1 MITTLLTEL
10 DGVSANSST
19 RVILVAATNRPHLL
33 DSALLRPGRIDRFEY
48 VPLPDYDARLAIVE
62 KNFDESLI
70 DKELIEQ
77 LEGYSGAEIIA
88 IKLGLRL
95 GSLV

>member
-10 DGVSANSST
+10 DGVSVNSST

-48 VPLPDYDARLAIVE
+48 VPLPDYEARLAIVE

-95 GSLV
+95 CSLV